1 MTAATATLAPY
12 ASSDKPVRKPR
23 RKAARK
29 PVPQQPARVGVPAV
43 AYIAL
48 AGLASCA
55 LNGLANSVHAP
66 AGYAVAAWGLG
77 IFVPVAVLLLGR
89 TAGLLYRANHRRLA
103 YAVGTIASVVLALSV
118 VHCSHS
124 IALLTG
130 SHWTLAAALAVGID
144 AGMVAS
150 EVAHTLTAPAGE

>member
-1 MTAATATLAPY
+1 MTTAAATLAPFTPS
-12 ASSDKPVRKPR
+12 AKPTRKPAR
-23 RKAARK
+23 RTARK
-29 PVPQQPARVGVPAV
+29 PKAEQPARVGIPAV

-55 LNGLANSVHAP
+55 LNGLANSVSAP
-66 AGYAVAAWGLG
+66 TGYALPAWGLG

-89 TAGLLYRANHRRLA
+89 TAGLLYRAKHRRLA
-103 YAVGTIASVVLALSV
+103 YAVGTIAAVVLGLSV

-150 EVAHTLTAPAGE
+150 EIAHTLTAQSGE